1 MKRKIRQWEGT
12 KAAIP
17 LQFSRSLLSS
27 SFFFFSFLFG
37 FVWFHMSLTCFN
49 KYLLMV
55 VFDLVTYSFVYQ
67 PEKWSWDSQGL
78 EHIMPERN
86 PAEEEG
92 ALGLPHGVL

>member
-27 SFFFFSFLFG
+27 SFFFFLFRLDLSG
-37 FVWFHMSLTCFN
+37 FTSLTCFN

-55 VFDLVTYSFVYQ
+55 VFDLVTCISTRKVELGF
-67 PEKWSWDSQGL
+67 QGL

-92 ALGLPHGVL
+92 VLGLPHGVLQGR

>member
-55 VFDLVTYSFVYQ
+55 VFDLVTCISTRKVELGF
-67 PEKWSWDSQGL
+67 QGL

>member
-1 MKRKIRQWEGT
+1 
-12 KAAIP
+12 
-17 LQFSRSLLSS
+17 
-27 SFFFFSFLFG
+27 
-37 FVWFHMSLTCFN
+37 
-49 KYLLMV
+49 MV

-92 ALGLPHGVL
+92 VLGLPHGVLQGR

>member
-27 SFFFFSFLFG
+27 SFFFFLFRLDLSG
-37 FVWFHMSLTCFN
+37 FTSLTCFN